1 VPGRR
6 LAPTL
11 DPPLARNSIISAI
24 FGIEIAVVY
33 SSDLS
38 AGTAGTGRV
47 HPRRAADRAGT
58 GRRVFFQN
66 RALPVSY
73 PCPSWVHGYHRYGYG
88 VLEHTGRRVKRYNG
102 LLNRYND
109 L

>member
-1 VPGRR
+1 MRR
-6 LAPTL
+6 PIMFGW
-11 DPPLARNSIISAI
+11 ARNSRISAI

-58 GRRVFFQN
+58 GRRVFFSKPYPT
-66 RALPVSY
+66 RLIPV
-73 PCPSWVHGYHRYGYG
+73 PVVGTRVPQVWVRGYSS
-88 VLEHTGRRVKRYNG
+88 TRVGGSNVIMVY
-102 LLNRYND
+102 
-109 L
+109 